1 MANMSR
7 ADREAVVE
15 QLSRWLRGRVL
26 DPAND
31 VAFALR
37 SGRHGEIG
45 DELGPPIPEPNGT
58 WTLVVRINGGARD
71 TGALADGPPGA

>member
-1 MANMSR
+1 MSE
-7 ADREAVVE
+7 RERLVE
-15 QLSRWLRGRVL
+15 QLSQGLRGRVL

-45 DELGPPIPEPNGT
+45 EDLGAPIPSPNGT
-58 WTLVVRINGGARD
+58 WTLVVEINGGARD
-71 TGALADGPPGA
+71 TGALADEGYPGM